1 MADKQG
7 YRLAPNLAEALTT
20 VMAGIDRAE
29 GFANGRSARGLPGA
43 GDQRA
48 GDTAPGPGGV
58 DLETLPDEELTV
70 LTMGELPRQLR

>member
-7 YRLAPNLAEALTT
+7 YRPRRTSLRSDHSH
-20 VMAGIDRAE
+20 GRDRP
-29 GFANGRSARGLPGA
+29 GRGVRQLPFGAWPPGA

-48 GDTAPGPGGV
+48 GDTASGPGV